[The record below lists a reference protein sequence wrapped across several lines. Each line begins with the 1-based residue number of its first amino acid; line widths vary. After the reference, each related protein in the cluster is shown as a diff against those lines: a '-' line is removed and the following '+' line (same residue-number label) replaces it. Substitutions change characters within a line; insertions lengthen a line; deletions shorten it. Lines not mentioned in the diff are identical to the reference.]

1 MTRMFGAV
9 VEHAHQVGGKGPAK
23 RGLKPFGSA
32 SDCVGVLPLGYIGHG
47 LLPYQGSI
55 AKAAGPEHITAS

>member
-32 SDCVGVLPLGYIGHG
+32 SDCVGVLHLGYIGHG
-47 LLPYQGSI
+47 LFLIREALPRQRGQS
-55 AKAAGPEHITAS
+55 T